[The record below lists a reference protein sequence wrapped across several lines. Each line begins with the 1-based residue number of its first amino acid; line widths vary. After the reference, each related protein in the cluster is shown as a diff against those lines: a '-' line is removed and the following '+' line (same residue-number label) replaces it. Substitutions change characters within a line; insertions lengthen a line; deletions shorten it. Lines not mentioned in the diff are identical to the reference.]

1 MTYMLKCHKCKL
13 SFDALRATW
22 CSCFSATASLVCPKC
37 GACFCKA
44 PAPYRHEAWGN
55 APRRLRE
62 SPQRFRVPVA
72 RVDLAVPH
80 ADASDH
86 RGPIVLVVDDDESMR
101 SLVAC
106 VIEHLGYR
114 TLSAGD
120 PIEGLA
126 LAAAENVELILTD
139 ALMPKMDGREMCRR
153 IKERFGSKKKVVV
166 MTSVYRSRQAHN
178 EAIDSFGA
186 DDFITKPLDFAHLA
200 KIVTQL
206 VPLQVEVELAC

>member
-1 MTYMLKCHKCKL
+1 MTYTLKCHKCKIN
-13 SFDALRATW
+13 FNALAAAW
-22 CSCFSATASLVCPKC
+22 CSCFSKTASLVCAQC
-37 GACFCKA
+37 GACFCSA
-44 PAPYRHEAWGN
+44 PAPFRRTAWES
-55 APRRLRE
+55 APRALRE

-72 RVDLAVPH
+72 RVDRLIPCVESA
-80 ADASDH
+80 DH

-114 TLSAGD
+114 TLATGD

-126 LAAAENVELILTD
+126 LAAVANVELILTD

-153 IKERFGSKKKVVV
+153 IKERFGAKKKVVV
-166 MTSVYRSRQAHN
+166 MTSVYKSRQSRS
-178 EAIDSFGA
+178 EAIDAFGA

-200 KIVTQL
+200 KIVTEL
-206 VPLQVEVELAC
+206 VPLKAEAAVA

>member
-1 MTYMLKCHKCKL
+1 MIYMLRCHKCKMP
-13 SFDALRATW
+13 FDAMQAKW
-22 CSCFSATASLVCPKC
+22 CACFSATASLICANC
-37 GACFCKA
+37 GECFCHA
-44 PAPYRHEAWGN
+44 PAPYRHETWEK
-55 APRRLRE
+55 APRSLRE
-62 SPQRFRVPVA
+62 NPERFRVPVA
-72 RVDLAVPH
+72 RVDLVVPH
-80 ADASDH
+80 AETADD

-114 TLSAGD
+114 TLCAAD

-126 LAAAENVELILTD
+126 LAAAQNVDLILTD

-178 EAIDSFGA
+178 EAIDNFGA
-186 DDFITKPLDFAHLA
+186 DDFITKPLDFAQLA
-200 KIVTQL
+200 KIVTEL
-206 VPLQVEVELAC
+206 VPLRADVEVAC